1 MKAILIDPGA
11 VDWAK
16 LDRFADRTVFQTRE
30 WLEFVHETQ
39 RAGIAVC
46 ELVEGGEVA
55 GYFSGLVFSR
65 LGIRMLGSS
74 FPGWTTPYMGF
85 NLTPGASRQDALGAV
100 ETAAWRDWKCLHME
114 VSDPFFEYADGKA
127 LGFNCETF
135 ASYRTDLTQ
144 TEDQLFGNMDSA
156 CRRCIRKAEKSGV
169 TIEEAHDAGFAEEYY
184 EQLKDVFAKQGLV
197 PTYSVGRV
205 RALVK
210 HLEPS
215 GRVLLV
221 RARDA
226 EGKCIA
232 TGIFPG
238 YNKIAEFWGNASLR
252 SSQNLR
258 PNEAIHWYAMRYW
271 KARGVEVY
279 DWGGEGKYK
288 EKYGCVPHGVPWFTK
303 SRFAAISSL
312 RGQARK
318 MFERRQRLQGWLQSK
333 RKPRGSEAP
342 DSVQE

>member
-1 MKAILIDPGA
+1 MKAKLIDPES
-11 VDWAK
+11 VDWAM
-16 LDRFADRTVFQTRE
+16 LDRFADRTVFQTQQ
-30 WLEFVHETQ
+30 WLQFVRDTQ
-39 RAGIAVC
+39 RAKIVLC
-46 ELVEGGEVA
+46 ELAEGGEVA

-65 LGIRMLGSS
+65 LGVRVLGSS

-85 NLTPGASRQDALGAV
+85 NLAPGVPRKSALAAV
-100 ETAAWRDWKCLHME
+100 EELAWGELKCLHME
-114 VSDPFFEYADGKA
+114 ISDPFFSFDDGED
-127 LGFNCETF
+127 LGFTSEAY

-144 TEDQLFGNMDSA
+144 SEDTLFNNMDSA

-184 EQLKDVFAKQGLV
+184 EQLKDVFGKQGLV
-197 PTYSVGRV
+197 PTYPVERV

-210 HLEPS
+210 NLEPT
-215 GRVLLV
+215 GRILLL

-226 EGKCIA
+226 AGECIA

-238 YNKIAEFWGNASLR
+238 FNKIAEFWGNASWR
-252 SSQNLR
+252 SSQHLR

-271 KARGVEVY
+271 KARGAEVY

-288 EKYGCVPHGVPWFTK
+288 EKYGCVEHRVPWFTK
-303 SRFAAISSL
+303 SRFAVISGM

-318 MFERRQRLQGWLQSK
+318 MFAQKQRLQGWLQAK
-333 RKPRGSEAP
+333 RKAHAEVESE
-342 DSVQE
+342 QG